1 MGNISSPVTDI
12 PVGKTEIRKPGLSS
26 FSCERIEMF
35 TKEIVVRRDLGIR
48 ASPVN
53 QAHMKR
59 LQIMELLYSVPNLLD
74 Y

>member
-1 MGNISSPVTDI
+1 
-12 PVGKTEIRKPGLSS
+12 
-26 FSCERIEMF
+26 MF
-35 TKEIVVRRDLGIR
+35 TKEIVVRRDLGNR

-74 Y
+74 RINFRNQFLKELFINIFFGIIRQCQQFPILE